1 VYFLNLRRIANAF
14 HQEHA
19 HTQKLIFRTWLI
31 VVGVAMNHDLLDI
44 PYEVEIEVQEN
55 LSAPCGSTI
64 EIPVELRVLTLLKSY
79 GLECSSS
86 LLEYLMMRKK
96 VEVELEVSSDVPLFL
111 GSKKVDGKIK
121 MALIGRTEETLPVCR
136 LVYEG
141 SIMLTTKVPDTPGVY
156 NVTFIMRAGESILTA
171 KTCRIKVY
179 DIVNLLIKLTD
190 ENGAPLD
197 LPIMW
202 TTVEGIG
209 SNEAPK
215 KVSHGTYLFRV
226 ARGSIGRISVKDSEV
241 SIKARGGEVEIVA
254 DRDKLISIRVI
265 ERERKA
271 LEELKGWLRKKRVVR
286 KYEVLHVNVAEEEYA
301 GLDIGKAADIVEG
314 KKVVQEF
321 FENQELVIR
330 AKKERIIKELDE
342 LLRR

>member
-1 VYFLNLRRIANAF
+1 
-14 HQEHA
+14 
-19 HTQKLIFRTWLI
+19 
-31 VVGVAMNHDLLDI
+31 MNHDLLDI
-44 PYEVEIEVQEN
+44 PYEVEIEVEEN

-64 EIPVELRVLTLLKSY
+64 EIPVKLRVLSLY

-86 LLEYLMMRKK
+86 LLEYLMMRKR

-121 MALIGRTEETLPVCR
+121 MALIGRAEEALVCR

-179 DIVNLLIKLTD
+179 DVVNLLIKLID

-209 SNEAPK
+209 TNEAPK

-226 ARGSIGRISVKDSEV
+226 ARGSIGRISVRDSEV
-241 SIKARGGEVEIVA
+241 SIKASGGEVEIVA

-271 LEELKGWLRKKRVVR
+271 LEELKTG
-286 KYEVLHVNVAEEEYA
+286 
-301 GLDIGKAADIVEG
+301 
-314 KKVVQEF
+314 
-321 FENQELVIR
+321 
-330 AKKERIIKELDE
+330 
-342 LLRR
+342 